1 MLHLEEM
8 FAILLGDIL
17 RARAFTDLPHGLLFT
32 SGGARLGCTAGDP
45 ALFDAC
51 IRLLPGVLEAARSV
65 PAESTDISEDTLPR
79 HVAGSLMHVLA
90 EAASTY
96 DGSLSGRD
104 QLQGTAALLTA
115 LRPSLGS
122 NAANKARY
130 RALPVTRGSQ
140 RTAESCSQ
148 PIAWCFCQCSRNFH
162 AS

>member
-1 MLHLEEM
+1 MS
-8 FAILLGDIL
+8 ANLLGDIL
-17 RARAFTDLPHGLLFT
+17 RARAVTDLPHGLLST
-32 SGGARLGCTAGDP
+32 SGVRLGCMAGDP
-45 ALFDAC
+45 ALLDAC
-51 IRLLPGVLEAARSV
+51 THLLPGVLEAARSV

-122 NAANKARY
+122 SAANKARC
-130 RALPVTRGSQ
+130 RALPVTQSSQ
-140 RTAESCSQ
+140 RTGEVM
-148 PIAWCFCQCSRNFH
+148 
-162 AS
+162 